1 MSASPLAVV
10 AAPAEAPT
18 GATGPTGLTG
28 PALHR
33 ALSDFSHRSLRELA
47 LRLTRT
53 DEHRLFA
60 IDPATRDD

>member
-18 GATGPTGLTG
+18 GPTGLTG

-33 ALSDFSHRSLRELA
+33 ALSDASHRSLRELA